1 MLSYWC
7 VRECKKVMH
16 FASFFQTHQQ
26 NWFLL
31 IKRRWSCI
39 LSAMFATITHPEET
53 LKKTF
58 TGEKFKYRRR
68 YYSTSPRIL
77 VKQSSEWE
85 SSLTHLE
92 TFRMWVIYQQSI
104 GELNGHQRQKPF
116 ETRGYRIYNIM
127 AFFHKVYSITRHWH
141 QFVDG
146 TTESVRTLVFRSFNS
161 VDLQLPLTSIDFMI
175 TRVRQFHVL
184 RDSNDEAKDWESTLN
199 IKTDGKFSAKK
210 TVQESLQIP
219 DA

>member
-68 YYSTSPRIL
+68 NYSTSPRIL

-85 SSLTHLE
+85 NSLTHLE
-92 TFRMWVIYQQSI
+92 TFRMWVIYQQST

-116 ETRGYRIYNIM
+116 ETKKKLGVDIGY
-127 AFFHKVYSITRHWH
+127 ITSW
-141 QFVDG
+141 
-146 TTESVRTLVFRSFNS
+146 RSF
-161 VDLQLPLTSIDFMI
+161 TRSIVSRGTDISLSMEP
-175 TRVRQFHVL
+175 QNL
-184 RDSNDEAKDWESTLN
+184 WEPWFSGASTALICN
-199 IKTDGKFSAKK
+199 YH
-210 TVQESLQIP
+210 
-219 DA
+219 